1 MSINDLTD
9 NEIRQM
15 AAMRAAGIS
24 QARVSAFFGVRQPY
38 LSLLETDDPYARA
51 RAIYQAARLK

>member
-9 NEIRQM
+9 SEIRQM
-15 AAMRAAGIS
+15 AAMRAAGMS
-24 QARVSAFFGVRQPY
+24 QVRVSAFFGVRQPY

-51 RAIYQAARLK
+51 RAIYQAARVR

>member
-24 QARVSAFFGVRQPY
+24 QARVSTFFGVRQPY
-38 LSLLETDDPYARA
+38 LSLLENGDPYAGA
-51 RAIYQAARLK
+51 RAIYQETRST

>member
-24 QARVSAFFGVRQPY
+24 QARVSIFFGVRQPY
-38 LSLLETDDPYARA
+38 VSLLENGDPYARA
-51 RAIYQAARLK
+51 RAIYQEARLK

>member
-9 NEIRQM
+9 NEIRQI

-24 QARVSAFFGVRQPY
+24 QARVSTFFGVRQPY
-38 LSLLETDDPYARA
+38 LSLIENGDPYARA
-51 RAIYQAARLK
+51 RAIYQEARLK